1 MHTHTDALGETVPDQ
16 LPAAHGGP
24 LVHAVAD
31 DSTRE
36 RWLEDVPG
44 LPSLEIG
51 ACAAADLE
59 CIAIGAY
66 SPLRGFMGR
75 SDYESVLK
83 EMHLESGTA
92 WTLPI
97 TLSATDEQVKNIG
110 RSENTVLTHDAEP
123 LAILHVE
130 EIFTYDRQAE
140 ARHVYRTED
149 PAHPG
154 VACLATQGNHL
165 IGGPISLIGLPSTR
179 RFPDRRITPLQTR
192 REFAS
197 KGWRQVAGFQTR
209 RPMHRSHEY
218 LTKCVLETV
227 DGLLLHAL
235 ASGTKVDNVSAGT
248 RLAAYQALIDDFYP
262 AARVI
267 LGVFPATMRYAGP
280 REAVFHALCRKNY
293 GCTHFIVGRDHAG
306 ISSYYGS
313 FEAHTIF
320 DEFTPDELGIV
331 PVLVDHAFW
340 CRLCGQMATAKT
352 CPHSPE
358 ERVALSGTEVRR
370 RLSAAEPVPQEFTR
384 PQVAEVL
391 RQAMHAAT
399 PPGQKN
405 N

>member
-1 MHTHTDALGETVPDQ
+1 MQIHENALGEAVPDL
-16 LPAAHGGP
+16 LPPAHGGP

-31 DSTRE
+31 QSTRE
-36 RWLEDVPG
+36 RWLEAVPG

-51 ACAAADLE
+51 SCTTADLE

-75 SDYESVLK
+75 ADYESVLK
-83 EMHLESGTA
+83 EMHLESGSP

-97 TLSATDEQVKNIG
+97 TLSATEEQLESIG
-110 RSENTVLTHDAEP
+110 RSDEVVLTSNAEP

-149 PAHPG
+149 TAHPG
-154 VACLATQGNHL
+154 VACLATQGSRL
-165 IGGPISLIGLPSTR
+165 IGGPISLIGLPSR
-179 RFPDRRITPLQTR
+179 RDFPDRRITPLQMR

-197 KGWRQVAGFQTR
+197 RGWRQVAGFQTR

-235 ASGTKVDNVSAGT
+235 ASGTKVDNVSAET
-248 RLAAYQALIDDFYP
+248 RVAAYQALIDDFYP
-262 AARVI
+262 ATRVI

-320 DEFTPDELGIV
+320 DEFTSEELGIV

-370 RLSAAEPVPQEFTR
+370 RLTAGESIPQEFTR
-384 PQVAEVL
+384 PQVAEAL
-391 RQAMHAAT
+391 REAMQRDT
-399 PPGQKN
+399 SSEN
-405 N
+405 NH

>member
-1 MHTHTDALGETVPDQ
+1 MQTHTNALGEAAPD
-16 LPAAHGGP
+16 LPPAAHGGP
-24 LVHAVAD
+24 LVHAVAEP
-31 DSTRE
+31 SARE
-36 RWLEDVPG
+36 AWLERAPG

-51 ACAAADLE
+51 ACTRADLE

-83 EMHLESGTA
+83 EMHLESGA
-92 WTLPI
+92 PWTLPI
-97 TLSATDEQVKNIG
+97 TLSATQDQVDSLG
-110 RSENTVLTHDAEP
+110 RSNEVVLTSDGEP

-154 VACLATQGNHL
+154 VASLATQGNHL
-165 IGGPISLIGLPSTR
+165 IGGPISLIGLPSR
-179 RFPDRRITPLQTR
+179 RGFPNRRITPLQMR
-192 REFAS
+192 HEFAS
-197 KGWRQVAGFQTR
+197 RGWRKVAGFQTR

-235 ASGTKVDNVSAGT
+235 ASGTKVDNVSTKT
-248 RLAAYQALIDDFYP
+248 RVAAYQALIDDFYP
-262 AARVI
+262 SSRVI
-267 LGVFPATMRYAGP
+267 LAVFPATMRYAGP

-370 RLSAAEPVPQEFTR
+370 RLTAGESVPQEFTR

-391 RQAMHAAT
+391 REAMQSEASN
-399 PPGQKN
+399 G
-405 N
+405 

>member
-1 MHTHTDALGETVPDQ
+1 MKTHTDPLGEAVPDL

-24 LVHAVAD
+24 LVHAVAQQPD
-31 DSTRE
+31 RE
-36 RWLEDVPG
+36 RWLEDAPK

-51 ACAAADLE
+51 ACTAADLE
-59 CIAIGAY
+59 CIATGAY

-75 SDYESVLK
+75 ADYESVLK

-97 TLSATDEQVKNIG
+97 TLTATEDQVDTIG
-110 RSENTVLTHDAEP
+110 RADEVVLTSNGEP

-154 VACLATQGNHL
+154 VASLATQGSHL
-165 IGGPISLIGLPSTR
+165 IGGPISLIGLPSR
-179 RFPDRRITPLQTR
+179 RAFPSRRITPLQMR

-197 KGWRQVAGFQTR
+197 RGWRQVAGFQTR
-209 RPMHRSHEY
+209 RPMHRAHEY

-235 ASGTKVDNVSAGT
+235 ASGTKVDNVSAKT
-248 RLAAYQALIDDFYP
+248 RLGAYQALIDDFYP

-306 ISSYYGS
+306 FSSYYGS

-320 DEFTPDELGIV
+320 DEFTPEELGIA

-340 CRLCGQMATAKT
+340 CRLCSQMATAKT

-370 RLSAAEPVPQEFTR
+370 RLTAGESVPQEFTR

-391 RQAMHAAT
+391 REAMQAEHGT
-399 PPGQKN
+399 GTH
-405 N
+405 